1 MSTVYIA
8 NRGRPPVVQVS
19 RILKDNSQYAF
30 FALGAVWLATAVTAG
45 PLALWP
51 VAALVAS
58 GALLRLRPEERV
70 TWALSKS
77 SAFFRFVVA
86 GYQVYASM
94 GLLSGAFAGVATA
107 SLALFGVFAAVHLLL
122 LWPGKAK
129 PEIA

>member
-1 MSTVYIA
+1 M
-8 NRGRPPVVQVS
+8 QVS

-30 FALGAVWLATAVTAG
+30 FALGAAWLATALTAG

-58 GALLRLRPEERV
+58 GALLRLRPEVRV

-77 SAFFRFVVA
+77 SAFFGFVVA

-129 PEIA
+129 PEEA